1 MNDIVKYC
9 ILLLE
14 EANQV
19 TLPSFGKFELKF
31 NSVKKNIDTHQMLPP
46 YYSLY
51 FTQQH
56 NLNDTCLAEV
66 IAELKSINIDK
77 TKEFVY
83 QTISGWKTIL
93 KTDHYLNIENLGTFT
108 TDKEKIIFNLNE
120 NSFITYK
127 NFGLPP
133 L

>member
-1 MNDIVKYC
+1 MDIVKYC

-31 NSVKKNIDTHQMLPP
+31 NSVKKDKDTYQILPP
-46 YYSLY
+46 SYSLY

-56 NLNDTCLAEV
+56 NLNDTCLADV
-66 IAELKSINIDK
+66 IAELKSTDIEK
-77 TKEFVY
+77 AKELVY

-93 KTDHYLNIENLGTFT
+93 KTHQYLNIENLGIFT
-108 TDKEKIIFNLNE
+108 AEKEKIIFNLSE
-120 NSFITYK
+120 NSFTTYK

>member
-1 MNDIVKYC
+1 MDIVKYC

-31 NSVKKNIDTHQMLPP
+31 NSVKKDKDTYQILPP
-46 YYSLY
+46 SYSLY

-56 NLNDTCLAEV
+56 NLNDTCLADV
-66 IAELKSINIDK
+66 IAELKPTDIEK
-77 TKEFVY
+77 AKELVY

-93 KTDHYLNIENLGTFT
+93 KTHQYLNIENLGIFT
-108 TDKEKIIFNLNE
+108 AEKEKIIFNLSE
-120 NSFITYK
+120 NSFTTYK

>member
-1 MNDIVKYC
+1 MDIVTSC

-14 EANQV
+14 EAHQV

-31 NSVKKNIDTHQMLPP
+31 NSVKKDKDTYQILPP
-46 YYSLY
+46 SYSLY

-56 NLNDTCLAEV
+56 NLNDTCLADV
-66 IAELKSINIDK
+66 IAELKSTDIEK
-77 TKEFVY
+77 AKELVY

-93 KTDHYLNIENLGTFT
+93 KTHQYLNIENLGIFT
-108 TDKEKIIFNLNE
+108 AEKEKIIFNLSE
-120 NSFITYK
+120 NSFTTYK